1 MTDNNVA
8 DATQTLMTAFQKAN
22 ETVAE
27 HLLAAQ
33 ERNRSLAEAFFTE
46 GMEVLKANQ
55 KAGENLLAAQ
65 ERSVQYTQRFFTEGM
80 EVLKANQ
87 TAAQSLVTA
96 QERNL
101 QYVERFFHSGTEVL
115 KSQGESIRA
124 LMQDLE
130 EQVRKQQEALQTLV
144 HSPLD
149 LTLEFLRSPL
159 ASYQRALGM
168 AEDLAQEGYKRAQK
182 LANQTKQAG
191 RSSSEHQK
199 E

>member
-1 MTDNNVA
+1 MTDNNIA

-22 ETVAE
+22 EAVAE

-33 ERNRSLAEAFFTE
+33 ERARSLAEAFFTE

-55 KAGENLLAAQ
+55 QAGEDLLAAQ
-65 ERSVQYTQRFFTEGM
+65 ERSVQYTQHFFTQGM

-87 TAAQSLVTA
+87 TAAQSLVA
-96 QERNL
+96 VQERNI
-101 QYVERFFHSGTEVL
+101 QYVERFFQSGTEVL
-115 KSQGESIRA
+115 KSQGESMRA

-130 EQVRKQQEALQTLV
+130 EQVRKQQEALQTLS

-149 LTLEFLRSPL
+149 LTLDFLRSPL

-182 LANQTKQAG
+182 LANQPKQTG
-191 RSSSEHQK
+191 RRSGAQQK